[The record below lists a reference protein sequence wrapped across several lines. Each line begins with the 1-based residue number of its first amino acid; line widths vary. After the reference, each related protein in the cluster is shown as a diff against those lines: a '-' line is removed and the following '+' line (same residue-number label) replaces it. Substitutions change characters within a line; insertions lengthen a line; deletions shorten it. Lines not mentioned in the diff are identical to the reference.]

1 MKYFLLSFILFF
13 CSCSSTFN
21 SVYKDKQLQ
30 KTIDVFIELGEK
42 DSKNNKMD
50 KFLLMKLSKT
60 DPEKE
65 IYFSNFGIEVMFY
78 EKKLPFIIPPHEYS
92 QFEYKGYSII
102 IIDSNHINFKK
113 YSFLKPV
120 KSEELKTL
128 DSENM
133 FSYNPTAFAI
143 FFDKKGVIQFI
154 DPMYRRKS
162 LREML
167 LKKNI
172 KINLKSKDVYN
183 ENAIGVD

>member
-1 MKYFLLSFILFF
+1 
-13 CSCSSTFN
+13 
-21 SVYKDKQLQ
+21 
-30 KTIDVFIELGEK
+30 
-42 DSKNNKMD
+42 
-50 KFLLMKLSKT
+50 
-60 DPEKE
+60 
-65 IYFSNFGIEVMFY
+65 
-78 EKKLPFIIPPHEYS
+78 
-92 QFEYKGYSII
+92 
-102 IIDSNHINFKK
+102 
-113 YSFLKPV
+113 
-120 KSEELKTL
+120 
-128 DSENM
+128 M

>member
-1 MKYFLLSFILFF
+1 MNWLLLHLGNGIL
-13 CSCSSTFN
+13 
-21 SVYKDKQLQ
+21 L
-30 KTIDVFIELGEK
+30 TI
-42 DSKNNKMD
+42 S
-50 KFLLMKLSKT
+50 
-60 DPEKE
+60 PC
-65 IYFSNFGIEVMFY
+65 
-78 EKKLPFIIPPHEYS
+78 
-92 QFEYKGYSII
+92 
-102 IIDSNHINFKK
+102 KK

-133 FSYNPTAFAI
+133 FSYNPTTFAI
-143 FFDKKGVIQFI
+143 FFDKKGVIRFI

-167 LKKNI
+167 LKQNI